1 MNQHILHD
9 IRALI
14 DEKAILQKRYD
25 AAIDRLGKAR
35 VALAFNRSFVSGYS
49 TDHPTCAVAR
59 QAIDE
64 ADAVLSLDLFGR
76 PYPVEVEA

>member
-14 DEKAILQKRYD
+14 DEKAVLQKRYD

-49 TDHPTCAVAR
+49 TDHPTCPVAR
-59 QAIDE
+59 QAVDE
-64 ADAVLSLDLFGR
+64 ANVVLSLNLFG
-76 PYPVEVEA
+76 EAYSDQVSV